1 MIINEYGLAE
11 RQNELLNML
20 KDVDKILTG
29 NGIAYSLCGGTLL
42 GAIRHKGF
50 IPWDD
55 DVDIMLDR
63 KNYKKMVDMFMGNGM
78 ITHLQM
84 GGVLDI
90 A

>member
-1 MIINEYGLAE
+1 MITNEYGLAE
-11 RQNELLNML
+11 RQNELLSML

-50 IPWDD
+50 IPWNDD
-55 DVDIMLDR
+55 IDIILDR
-63 KNYKKMVDMFMGNGM
+63 KNYKKMVDIFMGNGM
-78 ITHLQM
+78 ITPLQI